1 MEYPEII
8 IRGDGEKQYE
18 YYRKDVFMGR
28 VKEYIDRIMLD
39 IHKRIKEA
47 RIEVYNDHVAGC
59 DECQGG
65 YEDRCEEGSK
75 LLRKC
80 LDS

>member
-47 RIEVYNDHVAGC
+47 RIEAYNDHVAGC
-59 DECQGG
+59 DECQGATRIG
-65 YEDRCEEGSK
+65 VRKVVSYQGSV
-75 LLRKC
+75 
-80 LDS
+80 